1 MKPIVS
7 IGNQDPVTLITRP
20 RRFGKTLN
28 KSSDNGAGGMY
39 TLSLTNFEVQNMFK
53 RMIQGWFGKTC
64 VRYNDFVK
72 ALLAD
77 DVDYLNQYMNQI
89 AMQTFSFFDTGSHT
103 LEQAEPE
110 RFYHG
115 FVLGLMVELADK
127 YRITSNRES
136 GLGRYDIIL
145 EPLKKD
151 KIAYVI
157 EFKVYKSFR
166 EKNLEETAE
175 NALKQIEEKNYD
187 EEVLARGIIKEN
199 IRHFGFAFKGKQVL
213 IQRGETWRESF

>member
-1 MKPIVS
+1 
-7 IGNQDPVTLITRP
+7 
-20 RRFGKTLN
+20 
-28 KSSDNGAGGMY
+28 
-39 TLSLTNFEVQNMFK
+39 
-53 RMIQGWFGKTC
+53 
-64 VRYNDFVK
+64 
-72 ALLAD
+72 
-77 DVDYLNQYMNQI
+77 
-89 AMQTFSFFDTGSHT
+89 
-103 LEQAEPE
+103 
-110 RFYHG
+110 
-115 FVLGLMVELADK
+115 MVELADK